1 MNKIFFDRF
10 YNEFYPNLG
19 PRKNSF
25 EKAFKYLEQK
35 NQSKYLIV
43 ETGTTRADNLEG
55 EGNSTILF
63 DFYIN
68 SAKTGTL
75 YSIDNYP
82 EACEYARSVT
92 SFKTNIV
99 LNDSVAFLANF
110 PNIEDIDLLYLDSFD
125 INPLVF
131 HEPQLHALK
140 ELTAVYAKL
149 KPGCLIVIDDN
160 IIEEDNIIHNIGKG
174 RYVMDF
180 FNHASAEVLF
190 NEYQIGVIKK

>member
-99 LNDSVAFLANF
+99 LNDSVAFLVNF

-140 ELTAVYAKL
+140 ELTAIYAKL

-160 IIEEDNIIHNIGKG
+160 IIQEDNIIYDIGKG
-174 RYVMDF
+174 KYVMDF
-180 FNHASAEVLF
+180 FNHASAEILF